1 MESIDTVAAEDERI
15 YTTPVEE
22 EEEEV
27 EYLEETFNN
36 YEEEYSDQHLEFVY
50 EAFDIARVLE
60 RLQLGELIAD
70 RTVSTLLNADL
81 REGDTVV
88 QDILETSDGTF
99 DIYKLVDEYDNELAY
114 FYFESDVI
122 STIEIVHPGGVPDA
136 MIRPGLTFEQL
147 HKTYENPVA
156 YGSEIEARV
165 FVQEDGVSFRMDTSY
180 GVYEPI
186 DLEDDIEIL
195 YIQF

>member
-1 MESIDTVAAEDERI
+1 MESIDTVA
-15 YTTPVEE
+15 VEE
-22 EEEEV
+22 ESISYTPLEKDEEV
-27 EYLEETFNN
+27 EDLEEPLNN

-50 EAFDIARVLE
+50 EAFDIAKVLE

-70 RTVSTLLNADL
+70 RNVSTLLNADL

-88 QDILETSDGTF
+88 QDILETGDGTF

-136 MIRPGLTFEQL
+136 MIRPGLTFEKL
-147 HKTYENPVA
+147 RKTYENPVA